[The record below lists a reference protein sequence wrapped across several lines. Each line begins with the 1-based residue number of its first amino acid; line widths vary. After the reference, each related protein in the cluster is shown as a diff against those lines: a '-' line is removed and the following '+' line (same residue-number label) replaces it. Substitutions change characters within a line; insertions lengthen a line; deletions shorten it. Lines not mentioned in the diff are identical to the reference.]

1 MRYQMAVRRCGVVLI
16 LGLAACGPRM
26 TTRETG
32 QTQPQDSVG
41 VGYGAKAPTDVTGSV
56 ASLASGSNEHSYTSM
71 VDYLDGRVAGLQV
84 VRLPN
89 GGVRLQV
96 RGKST
101 FGQGDNSALLVI
113 DDKPVPEN
121 AVAAQLNGLR
131 PENVVRVDVLK
142 DATAAIYGSRGAN
155 GVVIIKTRGTR

>member
-1 MRYQMAVRRCGVVLI
+1 MRYQMAVRRCGVMLI
-16 LGLAACGPRM
+16 LGLAACGPRA
-26 TTRETG
+26 TREGG
-32 QTQPQDSVG
+32 QAQPRDSVG
-41 VGYGAKAPTDVTGSV
+41 VGYGAKAATDVTGSV
-56 ASLASGSNEHSYTSM
+56 GSIASGRDEHSYTSM
-71 VDYLDGRVAGLQV
+71 VDYLEGRVAGLQV

-101 FGQGDNSALLVI
+101 FGPGDNGALLVI
-113 DDKPVPEN
+113 DDKPVTQD
-121 AVAAQLNGLR
+121 AVASVLNGLR